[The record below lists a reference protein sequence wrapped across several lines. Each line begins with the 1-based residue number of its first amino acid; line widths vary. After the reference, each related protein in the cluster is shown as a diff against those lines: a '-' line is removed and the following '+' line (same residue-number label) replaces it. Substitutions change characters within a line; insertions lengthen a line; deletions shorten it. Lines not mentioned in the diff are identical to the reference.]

1 MRYSSFSLIFAACVA
16 LTGLF
21 CSCSSSN
28 DEWSPYTSRAAFDSD
43 VATGD
48 AARLTITTKG
58 DPKYTLQAEIV
69 SGSDFASFS
78 EETSILRR
86 TGIVGEPIAIYL
98 KANDTAQRR
107 YGNVLLRYSS
117 GETFSLDFSQLEKSN
132 DPKYDRVWAEQ
143 PAHRENDAFIYKTYY
158 TTLSSGKRVR
168 NYSVC
173 FDKEKKVSQWVAY
186 PLHSIYTSSRDYTTG
201 GSTKGRTDAWAYDDA
216 VTEYSSSSPH
226 YKITGYNLT
235 DPVIDQSCQ
244 QYIISTYGTEHARG
258 HMLPSA
264 SRYST
269 WQTNAQTFY
278 ATNMMPQNY
287 DFNAG
292 SWAKVENGARNKQ
305 TCADTLY
312 VVVGTLYEKA
322 TTIRDKKGSTITV
335 PSHCY
340 KLLLRTKNGNTGKS
354 ITQFTN
360 ASELKCIGFL
370 FENSDNGNIDIQR
383 AVVSVK
389 EVEERSGFTFFH
401 NLPKEIADQVKSQKN
416 YSDWNF

>member
-1 MRYSSFSLIFAACVA
+1 MKHFRLLHILLLGAVA
-16 LTGLF
+16 GCLV
-21 CSCSSSN
+21 SCSKE
-28 DEWSPYTSRAAFDSD
+28 DEQWSPYISKAQFESSI
-43 VATGD
+43 ATCN
-48 AARLTITTKG
+48 ACHLTIITKG
-58 DPKYTLQAEIV
+58 DPTYSLQAQIT
-69 SGSDFASFS
+69 SGVQFASFS
-78 EETSILRR
+78 EESEITKRNA
-86 TGIVGEPIAIYL
+86 IVGQPFNVYL
-98 KANDTAQRR
+98 KANDSKDERT
-107 YGNVLLRYSS
+107 GSVSLRFSN
-117 GETFSLDFSQLEKSN
+117 GEVFTLEFSQQAKSDN
-132 DPKYDRVWAEQ
+132 PRYNRIWIEQ
-143 PAHRENDAFIYKTYY
+143 PSIKEDDAYIYKTYY
-158 TTLSSGKRVR
+158 TTLSNSKRVR

-173 FDKEKKVSQWVAY
+173 FDREKKVSRWVAY
-186 PLHSIYTSSRDYTTG
+186 PLHNVYFSSRDYSTG

-216 VTEYSSSSPH
+216 ETKYTSSSPH
-226 YKITGYNLT
+226 YEITGYNLT

-287 DFNAG
+287 DFNSG

-312 VVVGTLYEKA
+312 VVVGTLFEKA
-322 TTIRDKKGSTITV
+322 TTIRDKKGGTITV

-340 KLLLRTKNGNTGKS
+340 KLLLRTKSGNTGKS
-354 ITQFTN
+354 ITQIEN

-370 FENSDNGNIDIQR
+370 FENSQNGNIDPR
-383 AVVSVK
+383 NAAVSVK
-389 EVEERSGFTFFH
+389 EIEQRSGFTFFH
-401 NLPKEIADQVKSQKN
+401 NLPEKIADQVKSQNN